1 MRTVSAI
8 AIGIAMLAAGTA
20 LAFYIQARPA
30 DDPHVLRWESPR
42 IEYRIGHTVVP
53 GFEDDQEALDAAI
66 AAAFQTWQDV
76 ECSSVAFTA
85 GEPIDNPTD
94 WEHPEDPYILVYFIA
109 DQVTA
114 ENAFFLQGTDQRS
127 VAKYWFVYDSET
139 FHIIAA
145 TVYLNAYDHQWSTAD
160 AGEADKLD
168 VQATV
173 TALVGRSLGL
183 QSTYEGA
190 TTISGHWRTGDVERR
205 SLHPDDIAGIVYL
218 YPRED
223 CAGCVIVE
231 PQQVCLGQFGEDC
244 PPAGLVDAGPLDA
257 GPEVQ
262 CGDGDADADADG
274 DGDGDTD
281 ADGDGDGDGDGDTD
295 ADADTDGDG
304 DLDGDSDVDAGTAA
318 DDGCCSVAPGAA
330 SRHDALGMLGALG
343 VALLVLRRRRS
354 FSA

>member
-1 MRTVSAI
+1 MRTVSTI
-8 AIGIAMLAAGTA
+8 AVVLAMLVAVTA

-30 DDPHVLRWESPR
+30 EDPHVLRWENPR
-42 IEYRIGHTVVP
+42 IEYRIGHTTVP

-109 DQVTA
+109 DQGTA

-127 VAKYWFVYDSET
+127 VAKYWFIYENET
-139 FHIIAA
+139 FHIIAG
-145 TVYLNAYDHQWSTAD
+145 TVYLNAYDYQWSTAD
-160 AGEADKLD
+160 AGEADKMD

-183 QSTYEGA
+183 QSRVRGA
-190 TTISGHWRTGDVERR
+190 TTISGRWQTGDVERR
-205 SLHPDDIAGIVYL
+205 TLEPDDIDGIVYL

-223 CAGCVIVE
+223 CPGCVIVE
-231 PQQVCLGQFGEDC
+231 PQQVCVGQFGEDC
-244 PPAGLVDAGPLDA
+244 PPAGLVDAGPAPDA
-257 GPEVQ
+257 GPEVV
-262 CGDGDADADADG
+262 CGDGDADSDGDSDA

-281 ADGDGDGDGDGDTD
+281 ADGDGDGDGDTD
-295 ADADTDGDG
+295 ADADTDADG
-304 DLDGDSDVDAGTAA
+304 DLDGDSDADPETAA

-330 SRHDALGMLGALG
+330 SRHDALGLLGALG
-343 VALLVLRRRRS
+343 VALLVLRRR
-354 FSA
+354 AKL